1 MTHRVL
7 IIDDDTELCE
17 LVTEF
22 LRREGLEATAVH
34 TGEEG
39 VEKALSGEYAVV
51 VLDVMLPSI
60 GGFEVLRRIRSTQGE
75 AAHLPVLMLTAR
87 GDEVDRVLG
96 LELGAD
102 DYLAKPFS
110 SRELVARIRAILRR
124 TTPVRETQS
133 QPNPEKAHDHVV
145 VGDLELDSGAREV
158 RRDGQPLDLTAVEY
172 KLLELLLRDVGEVV
186 TREAIA
192 LEVLGRTLMSYDR
205 SVDTH
210 VSNLRRKLGSYASGG
225 DRIKTIRGIGYVY
238 ALPAQ
243 LSTTETDVVAAR
255 SGRL

>member
-1 MTHRVL
+1 MHRVL
-7 IIDDDTELCE
+7 IVDDDTELCE
-17 LVTEF
+17 LITEF

-39 VEKALSGEYAVV
+39 VKAALSQEYAVV

-60 GGFEVLRRIRSTQGE
+60 GGFEVLRRIRATPGE
-75 AAHLPVLMLTAR
+75 AGHLPVLMLTAR

-124 TTPVRETQS
+124 TTTPRETVPS
-133 QPNPEKAHDHVV
+133 PLPEKLHEQLV

-158 RRDGQPLDLTAVEY
+158 RRAGEALDLTSVEY
-172 KLLELLLRDVGEVV
+172 RLLELLLRDVGDVV
-186 TREAIA
+186 TREDIA
-192 LEVLGRTLMSYDR
+192 REVLGRSLLPYDR

-210 VSNLRRKLGSYASGG
+210 VSNLRRKLGPYAQGG

-238 ALPAQ
+238 ALAAMP
-243 LSTTETDVVAAR
+243 STE
-255 SGRL
+255 SGPSLTV